1 MTVVVDKPDNSFY
14 CRFDADEK
22 FIVITLENGYR
33 VILDR
38 KVEPHLK
45 KFLESLWGAPE
56 NKKWKKR
63 VWPGGAFLAN
73 ALPHGPT
80 IPWIIVKK

>member
-1 MTVVVDKPDNSFY
+1 MTIVVNKPDNSFY

-38 KVEPHLK
+38 KVEPYLK
-45 KFLESLWGAPE
+45 KFLESL
-56 NKKWKKR
+56 
-63 VWPGGAFLAN
+63 
-73 ALPHGPT
+73 
-80 IPWIIVKK
+80 